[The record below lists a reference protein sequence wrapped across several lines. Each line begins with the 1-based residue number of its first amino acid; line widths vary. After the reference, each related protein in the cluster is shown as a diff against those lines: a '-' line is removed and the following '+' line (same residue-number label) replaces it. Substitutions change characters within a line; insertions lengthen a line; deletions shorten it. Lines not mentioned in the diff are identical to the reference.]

1 MDCSRKQNQ
10 AEEIIYLNRKIK
22 RNTAPHTHTHT
33 HTKTHTDTHTHT
45 HTHTQNAPDYSSAT
59 AIMLMKV

>member
-33 HTKTHTDTHTHT
+33 HTQRHTHTKTHT

>member
-33 HTKTHTDTHTHT
+33 HTQRHTQTHT

>member
-33 HTKTHTDTHTHT
+33 QRHTQTHT

>member
-33 HTKTHTDTHTHT
+33 HTHKDTHRHT

>member
-33 HTKTHTDTHTHT
+33 HTHRHTQT

>member
-33 HTKTHTDTHTHT
+33 KTHTDTHT